1 MGKFVSMAATAAM
14 VAGLSLGAE
23 SSQAVTLTF
32 FNISNNSGQAAAV
45 ATQFSVEVEQGADD
59 TQASFTFLN
68 NVGIAASITDVY
80 FDDGSLLGIASISS
94 SSGVSFSEGAS
105 PPDLPGGEPYSFDT
119 SFSADSD
126 PPVAPNGVN
135 SSTEWLTIVFN
146 LVAGMTFTDT
156 IAALISGELRLGMHV
171 QAIGTSGDSDGFIN
185 NPLDPVPLPAGLLLF
200 LSGLAGIG
208 SLGRFK
214 AKRSEAATA

>member
-1 MGKFVSMAATAAM
+1 MGKFVSMAATAAI

-45 ATQFSVEVEQGADD
+45 ATQLTVEVEQGADD

-94 SSGVSFSEGAS
+94 SAGVSFS
-105 PPDLPGGEPYSFDT
+105 PDANPANLPGGNCCSFDA

-126 PPVAPNGVN
+126 EPPPANGVN
-135 SSTEWLTIVFN
+135 SSTDWLTIIFN
-146 LVAGMTFTDT
+146 LVAGMTFEDT
-156 IAALISGELRLGMHV
+156 IAALISGDLRLGMHV
-171 QAIGTSGDSDGFIN
+171 QAIGTSGQSDGFIN

-208 SLGRFK
+208 FLGRFK
-214 AKRSEAATA
+214 ATRSEPATA

>member
-14 VAGLSLGAE
+14 VAGLSLGAG

-32 FNISNNSGQAAAV
+32 FHISDNSGQAAAV
-45 ATQFSVEVEQGADD
+45 ATQLTVEVEQGADD
-59 TQASFTFLN
+59 TEASFTFWN

-94 SSGVSFSEGAS
+94 SAGVSFSEGAA
-105 PPDLPGGEPYSFDT
+105 PPDLPGGNCCSFDAT
-119 SFSADSD
+119 FSADSNA
-126 PPVAPNGVN
+126 PVAPNGVN
-135 SSTEWLTIVFN
+135 SSTEWLTIIFN
-146 LVAGMTFTDT
+146 LVGGMTFADT
-156 IAALISGELRLGMHV
+156 IAALISGDLRLGMHV

-208 SLGRFK
+208 FLGRFK
-214 AKRSEAATA
+214 SKQSEPATM

>member
-1 MGKFVSMAATAAM
+1 MGKFVSMAATAAF

-32 FNISNNSGQAAAV
+32 LNISNNSGQAAAV
-45 ATQFSVEVEQGADD
+45 APQLSVEVEQGADD
-59 TQASFTFLN
+59 TEASFTFLN

-94 SSGVSFSEGAS
+94 SAGVSFS
-105 PPDLPGGEPYSFDT
+105 PDANPANLPGGNCCSFDA

-126 PPVAPNGVN
+126 PPVSGNGVN

-146 LVAGMTFTDT
+146 LVAGMTFADT
-156 IAALISGELRLGMHV
+156 IAALISGDLRLGLHV
-171 QAIGTSGDSDGFIN
+171 QAIGTSGNSDGFIN

-208 SLGRFK
+208 FLGRFK
-214 AKRSEAATA
+214 GKRSEVAMA